1 MTPTTSKDP
10 LILRIG
16 AWRVDPA
23 LDEMSK
29 DGNTV
34 KLERRAMQLLM
45 CLAKHSGQV
54 VSVEQLL
61 DQVWTGVVVT
71 QGSVYQTVASLRRL
85 LGDDANEP
93 AYIANVP
100 RRGYR
105 LVAPVTAWVEAPE
118 IAVEHSPGPA
128 VEPGR
133 ATRAVATSGSSGRRT
148 AIVLSIALL
157 GALGYLAVDKFW
169 LSKRVTTQLLVH
181 AAATSVSDKSI
192 AVLPFVDMSEQ
203 HDQEYFADGMS
214 VELLNLLAQV
224 PDLKVPAR
232 TSSFFFKGK
241 QATVAEI
248 AMALGVAHVLE
259 GSVRKAGNTIRV
271 SVQLIRGDNAYQL
284 WSKTYD
290 RDLKDI
296 FKVQDEIAAAV
307 VEALKVKL
315 APTQQVASR
324 HTSNTEAY
332 NQFLLGRQFFNR
344 GNLDGWRR
352 SAEAYHKAIVLDPH
366 YAAAYAGLALSE
378 EYLADWTGDAAGL
391 KRAEEAAEKA
401 IALAPDEANGYAV
414 RADLRASFSWDWAG
428 AQVDLEKA
436 LALDPSDSEVQRLYG
451 FLLAG
456 LGRLPEAIAAQ
467 TKAAELDALS
477 NLAWRNLGRY
487 LIEGRNFAAAHE
499 ALRRALEIEPE
510 SARSLSYLGTLQVLE
525 GKAVEALATFRKIL
539 DDEAFRLFGISM
551 AEHTLKD
558 SKESQQALGELIAKH
573 AQEAAY
579 QIAEV
584 YAWRGEK
591 DKTFEWLERA
601 YMQRDG
607 GLVEIKVDLLLADLR
622 SDPRYQ
628 ALLRKMNLPE

>member
-1 MTPTTSKDP
+1 
-10 LILRIG
+10 
-16 AWRVDPA
+16 
-23 LDEMSK
+23 
-29 DGNTV
+29 
-34 KLERRAMQLLM
+34 
-45 CLAKHSGQV
+45 
-54 VSVEQLL
+54 
-61 DQVWTGVVVT
+61 
-71 QGSVYQTVASLRRL
+71 
-85 LGDDANEP
+85 
-93 AYIANVP
+93 
-100 RRGYR
+100 
-105 LVAPVTAWVEAPE
+105 
-118 IAVEHSPGPA
+118 
-128 VEPGR
+128 
-133 ATRAVATSGSSGRRT
+133 
-148 AIVLSIALL
+148 
-157 GALGYLAVDKFW
+157 
-169 LSKRVTTQLLVH
+169 
-181 AAATSVSDKSI
+181 
-192 AVLPFVDMSEQ
+192 
-203 HDQEYFADGMS
+203 
-214 VELLNLLAQV
+214 
-224 PDLKVPAR
+224 
-232 TSSFFFKGK
+232 
-241 QATVAEI
+241 
-248 AMALGVAHVLE
+248 
-259 GSVRKAGNTIRV
+259 
-271 SVQLIRGDNAYQL
+271 
-284 WSKTYD
+284 
-290 RDLKDI
+290 
-296 FKVQDEIAAAV
+296 
-307 VEALKVKL
+307 
-315 APTQQVASR
+315 
-324 HTSNTEAY
+324 
-332 NQFLLGRQFFNR
+332 
-344 GNLDGWRR
+344 
-352 SAEAYHKAIVLDPH
+352 VLDPH

-525 GKAVEALATFRKIL
+525 GKAVEALATFRKIM